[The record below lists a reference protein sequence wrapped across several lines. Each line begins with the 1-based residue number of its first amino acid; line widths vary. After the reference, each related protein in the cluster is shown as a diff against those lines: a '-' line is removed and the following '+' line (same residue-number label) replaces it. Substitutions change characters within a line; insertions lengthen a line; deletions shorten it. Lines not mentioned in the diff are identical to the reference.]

1 METSRYV
8 LVLLGEAV
16 ESGYAER
23 AGAVLVQ
30 HGLDVEGTEVL
41 SGRSPRERRP
51 PPVRPPPGQRRGR
64 VGNRPVPDESG
75 APEAA
80 GAGEPPRCRALALAA
95 GSAGSASPAVDAAR
109 TAVRLRRALRA
120 AFEGAGVDT
129 AVLPADDWRR
139 RRSRLVCLDMDS
151 TLVEAEVIDELAR
164 AAGAG
169 EEVAAI
175 TDAAMRGEIGFRSAF
190 RARLRRLAGLPVEA
204 LEEVAGR
211 LAPTPG
217 AARLLAALHR
227 PGSGCRTAVVSGG
240 FAWFA
245 RRFADRL
252 GVRFDHVCAHELVV
266 REGRLTGE
274 IEGEVIDGAAKAA
287 FVRRLAAREGLGLDR
302 VAAAGDGAN
311 DVEMLRT
318 VGLGVAFRPRS
329 VLRAEAD
336 RVHVIDHFGLDG
348 ILYLL
353 GMNDRDIDG
362 A

>member
-1 METSRYV
+1 MEISRYA
-8 LVLLGEAV
+8 LILLGPSIEAAHVERAAEALAGLGLAV
-16 ESGYAER
+16 ERMEA
-23 AGAVLVQ
+23 
-30 HGLDVEGTEVL
+30 L
-41 SGRSPRERRP
+41 SGRP
-51 PPVRPPPGQRRGR
+51 PDGTAKHPGGP
-64 VGNRPVPDESG
+64 GL
-75 APEAA
+75 
-80 GAGEPPRCRALALAA
+80 CRALALSARGAVSDGA
-95 GSAGSASPAVDAAR
+95 GVPASGGEAPV
-109 TAVRLRRALRA
+109 VRLRRAVRA
-120 AFEGAGVDT
+120 AFEGVGVDG
-129 AVLPADDWRR
+129 AVLPGGDWRR
-139 RRSRLVCLDMDS
+139 PRGLVCFDMDS

-169 EEVAAI
+169 REVAAI
-175 TDAAMRGEIGFRSAF
+175 TDAAMRGEIEFRAAF

-211 LAPTPG
+211 LTPTPG
-217 AARLLAALHR
+217 AERLLAALHR

-245 RRFADRL
+245 RHLARRL
-252 GVRFDHVCAHELVV
+252 GFRFGYVCAHELVV
-266 REGRLTGE
+266 RDGRLTGE

-287 FVRRLAAREGLGLDR
+287 CVRRIAAHEGLALDR

-318 VGLGVAFRPRS
+318 AGLGVAFRPRP

-336 RVHVIDHFGLDG
+336 HVHVIDHFGLDG

-353 GMNDRDIDG
+353 GMNDRDVDG

>member
-16 ESGYAER
+16 ESGHVER
-23 AGAVLVQ
+23 AAAVLFR

-41 SGRSPRERRP
+41 SGRPPRE
-51 PPVRPPPGQRRGR
+51 PGAG
-64 VGNRPVPDESG
+64 
-75 APEAA
+75 A
-80 GAGEPPRCRALALAA
+80 GAGEPRRCRALALAA
-95 GSAGSASPAVDAAR
+95 GGAASGAVEAGETVG
-109 TAVRLRRALRA
+109 RLRRALRT
-120 AFEGAGVDT
+120 AFEGVGVDT
-129 AVLPADDWRR
+129 AVLPAGDWRR
-139 RRSRLVCLDMDS
+139 PRYRLVCFDMDS

-164 AAGAG
+164 TAGVG

-175 TDAAMRGEIGFRSAF
+175 TDAAMRGEIEFRAAF
-190 RARLRRLAGLPVEA
+190 RARLRRLAGLPAEA

-217 AARLLAALHR
+217 AGRLLAALHR
-227 PGSGCRTAVVSGG
+227 SGCRTAVVSGG

-252 GVRFDHVCAHELVV
+252 GFRFDYVCAHELVV

-287 FVRRLAAREGLGLDR
+287 FVRRLAASEGLGLDR

-318 VGLGVAFRPRS
+318 VGLGVAFRPRPI
-329 VLRAEAD
+329 LRAEAD

-348 ILYLL
+348 VLYLL
-353 GMNDRDIDG
+353 GMNDRDVDG